1 MDAYGC
7 GCVVSVAAVAFLGVF
22 TAMDGGGAGRRL
34 GAVRFGDALGAAPRS
49 LPLRQAILRAGT
61 ALGVDGFVRRA
72 EQRRMAAQR
81 RNDILRELPNFLD
94 IVTLGLSAGLSFD
107 ASIDLYCSRYC
118 NGLAKEL
125 ADALV
130 LWRIGACSRQEALVR
145 MSERMGVAALERFS
159 ASVSEALSFGTPLA
173 SVLQRQAEVIREGQR
188 FELQEQMEKAP
199 VKMLVPLGT
208 LIVPAMLLA
217 ILGPLLA
224 PALGGGG
231 AA

>member
-1 MDAYGC
+1 M
-7 GCVVSVAAVAFLGVF
+7 
-22 TAMDGGGAGRRL
+22 
-34 GAVRFGDALGAAPRS
+34 
-49 LPLRQAILRAGT
+49 
-61 ALGVDGFVRRA
+61 DGFVRRA
-72 EQRRMAAQR
+72 EQRQTAARR
-81 RNDILRELPNFLD
+81 RNDVLRELPNFLD

-107 ASIDLYCSRYC
+107 ASIDLYCSRYH

-130 LWRIGACSRQEALVR
+130 LWRIGACGRQEALAH

-173 SVLQRQAEVIREGQR
+173 SVLQRQAEVIREEQR